1 MTLLILFCF
10 AWCYTY
16 SFIPLIKH
24 ILRTKVGFSGGSDG
38 KESACNVED
47 PSLIPG
53 SERSPGEENG
63 NPFQYSCLD
72 NSMDMGAW
80 WATVHGVTNSC
91 SVVSEQLRHT
101 HTRTKVCTLG
111 QMLSCRFLK
120 YQFQRPH
127 LLLIIILFHK
137 SFGTVSAGCCGT
149 DHKGDTADPSDLG
162 RLPGG
167 IDL

>member
-1 MTLLILFCF
+1 MIKNLPAMWETWAPTMFEPWAGKSPWRREWLPTPVFLPGEFHGHRSLVS
-10 AWCYTY
+10 Y
-16 SFIPLIKH
+16 SH
-24 ILRTKVGFSGGSDG
+24 
-38 KESACNVED
+38 KESD
-47 PSLIPG
+47 
-53 SERSPGEENG
+53 
-63 NPFQYSCLD
+63 
-72 NSMDMGAW
+72 
-80 WATVHGVTNSC
+80 TT
-91 SVVSEQLRHT
+91 EQLRHT
-101 HTRTKVCTLG
+101 HTRTKLCTLG

-149 DHKGDTADPSDLG
+149 DHKGDTADPSGLG